1 MGRSIL
7 LLHSHLPLVRH
18 PEHEHFL
25 EERWL
30 FEAISETYLP
40 LLRMMKRLENE
51 SIPFPL
57 AMSFSPTLGF
67 MLQDQFLMERY
78 IRYLERNI
86 ELAELEVDRTAGD
99 PVFAPLAEYYRQ
111 RYTTDRAEI
120 EDEYGGNLV
129 KSFAYY
135 AKKGDLELLASAATH
150 AFLPNYRN
158 YPELIHLQVDLGV
171 ETHVQNFG
179 SSPNGFW
186 LPECGYYEGLDAIL
200 KSAGIRYFVGAA
212 HGVLFGEPTPRSG
225 TYRPLRTPAGTAIFP
240 RDVYTA
246 TWVWSSEHGYPA
258 HSSYRDFYR
267 DIGYDLPLEYIRP
280 FIHEGDIRIDTG
292 FKYHAITGKGDDKEP
307 YRLDIGAELARAHA
321 ADYYTRQREHTQ
333 RIDEV
338 LDGEAVI
345 TSPFDTELFGH
356 WWFEGPLWLEE
367 LFRIAHRDTEQAGR
381 FSMTTPTEYLD
392 RYGTTDTVE
401 PTFSSWGSHG
411 YAEVWLDGTNDW
423 IYRHTHNAI
432 ERMGELVARFPDE
445 NGLKRRALNQA
456 AREVLLSMASDWPFI
471 LNAQTVVPYANR
483 RVKEHLANFTRV
495 YDALSQRSMGTG
507 WLTVL
512 EKKHPLFPNLDYR
525 RMKLATAETLRGL
538 LS

>member
-18 PEHEHFL
+18 PEHEQFL

-40 LLRMMKRLENE
+40 LVRMMSRLDKE
-51 SIPFPL
+51 SIPFPM
-57 AMSFSPTLGF
+57 AMSFSPTLSF
-67 MLQDQFLMERY
+67 MLQDELLMERY
-78 IRYLERNI
+78 IRYLDRNI
-86 ELAELEVDRTAGD
+86 ELAEKELDRTSGD
-99 PVFAPLAEYYRQ
+99 PRFAPLSEYYFR

-120 EDEYGGNLV
+120 RDEYGGNLV
-129 KSFAYY
+129 KSFAFY
-135 AKKGDLELLASAATH
+135 AKKGQLELLASAATH

-158 YPELIHLQVDLGV
+158 YPELIRLQIELGI
-171 ETHVQNFG
+171 ETHISDFG
-179 SSPNGFW
+179 CPPRGFW
-186 LPECGYYEGLDAIL
+186 LPECGYYEGLDSFL

-225 TYRPLRTPAGTAIFP
+225 TYRPLETPAGITVFP

-246 TWVWSSEHGYPA
+246 AWVWSSEHGYPA
-258 HSSYRDFYR
+258 HSAYRDFYR
-267 DIGYDLPLEYIRP
+267 DIGHDLPLDYVRPYI
-280 FIHEGDIRIDTG
+280 HDEAIRIDTG
-292 FKYHAITGKGDDKEP
+292 FKYHAITGKEDDKDP
-307 YRLDIGAELARAHA
+307 YDLTVGKRTAAEHA
-321 ADYYTRQREHTQ
+321 ADYFERQREHTR

-338 LDGEAVI
+338 LGAQSVI

-356 WWFEGPLWLEE
+356 WWFEGPIWLEE
-367 LFRIAHRDTEQAGR
+367 LFRIAHRESHTDTGYA
-381 FSMTTPTEYLD
+381 MTTPSRYLED
-392 RYGTTDTVE
+392 FGRGSTVS

-411 YAEVWLDGTNDW
+411 YAEVWLDGSNDW

-432 ERMGELVARFPDE
+432 ERMGELVARFPDQE
-445 NGLKRRALNQA
+445 GLKRRALNQA
-456 AREVLLSMASDWPFI
+456 AREVLLAMASDWPFI

-495 YDALSQRSMGTG
+495 YDELSQRSMGTG

-512 EKKHPLFPNLDYR
+512 EKKHPLFPELDYR
-525 RMKLATAETLRGL
+525 RMRLAASETLRSL
-538 LS
+538 LP